1 MSLETDYGKESDR
14 DFIQQIRIVFVVGT
28 EREAFRKKN

>member
-14 DFIQQIRIVFVVGT
+14 DFIEEIVFVAGQ
-28 EREAFRKKN
+28 REALRKKE